1 MKMMNRA
8 ERIITPGNVLNEK
21 LNKKGVNNE
30 SKKEKEIEINHKIDS
45 KPIIFQKSK
54 TGLEEIEKFL
64 NWLKLFQSMFLETW
78 NWKVMKKSWPNED
91 ILFSNQ
97 LDFQARSK
105 VRVSRKYEEIESNNN
120 FKAFLPIL
128 VS

>member
-1 MKMMNRA
+1 MNRA

-64 NWLKLFQSMFLETW
+64 NWLKLFQIIFLET
-78 NWKVMKKSWPNED
+78 
-91 ILFSNQ
+91 
-97 LDFQARSK
+97 
-105 VRVSRKYEEIESNNN
+105 
-120 FKAFLPIL
+120 
-128 VS
+128 

>member
-64 NWLKLFQSMFLETW
+64 NWLKSFQSMFLETW

>member
-30 SKKEKEIEINHKIDS
+30 SKKKEIEINHKIDS

-64 NWLKLFQSMFLETW
+64 NWLKWYKIPILETR
-78 NWKVMKKSWPNED
+78 NWKVMKESWSNED
-91 ILFSNQ
+91 ILLSKQ

-105 VRVSRKYEEIESNNN
+105 VRVSRKYEDFESNKN
-120 FKAFLPIL
+120 FKAFLL
-128 VS
+128 VLVA

>member
-64 NWLKLFQSMFLETW
+64 NWLKSFQIIFLETW
-78 NWKVMKKSWPNED
+78 NWKVMK
-91 ILFSNQ
+91 
-97 LDFQARSK
+97 
-105 VRVSRKYEEIESNNN
+105 
-120 FKAFLPIL
+120 
-128 VS
+128 